1 MAVALKDEHIRLFI
15 SGASKVMWLTVDM
28 TLDAP
33 KINNRMCFIWVA
45 AQMAKQNG
53 FKTWSQIVSFENYTE
68 FLRKRIILH
77 FAKPQSNPRAM
88 LNDEKNSDA

>member
-1 MAVALKDEHIRLFI
+1 
-15 SGASKVMWLTVDM
+15 
-28 TLDAP
+28 
-33 KINNRMCFIWVA
+33 
-45 AQMAKQNG
+45 MAKQNG